1 MQIRTMENGYPT
13 TTILPFSDVTLEPD
27 QVQLS
32 ESAAVATRFTFDA
45 PVYIPQSQEHC
56 FVLLSDSN
64 SYQIWISRMG
74 EIDISGDRTISE
86 QPYAGVL
93 FKSQNATTW
102 TADQYEDLK
111 FIINAASFSN
121 TGQTKLVLNNAELGR
136 GNGGKLNLRSDAIQT
151 FQPELVLTLNSTTL
165 PYTVGSRIYQKT
177 TLAEGT
183 ITARTVTAGGVQLT
197 INDISGNWAAGS
209 NTGGVIANR
218 VVSSKTLATMVVSG
232 ASGDFTVGETITGNS
247 STAPT
252 AEVVSWTTG
261 TNTLTLKYVSS
272 AFTPSS
278 ETITGETSTKL
289 QQ

>member
-27 QVQLS
+27 SVQLS

-74 EIDISGDRTISE
+74 EIDITGDRTISE

-165 PYTVGSRIYQKT
+165 PYTV
-177 TLAEGT
+177 
-183 ITARTVTAGGVQLT
+183 
-197 INDISGNWAAGS
+197 
-209 NTGGVIANR
+209 
-218 VVSSKTLATMVVSG
+218 
-232 ASGDFTVGETITGNS
+232 
-247 STAPT
+247 
-252 AEVVSWTTG
+252 
-261 TNTLTLKYVSS
+261 
-272 AFTPSS
+272 
-278 ETITGETSTKL
+278 
-289 QQ
+289 